1 MVPSIATVCVSGTLL
16 EKLEAIT
23 AAGFRAVEIFEND
36 LIAFP
41 GSPAQVR
48 RICADLGLAIV
59 TCQPFRDFEGM
70 PEGRRQRTFD
80 RAERKF
86 DLLQELGSDLLF
98 VCSNTSP
105 EALSGIDR
113 LAADF
118 AELGERAARR
128 GLRVGYEALSW
139 GQHVHDYR
147 DAWEIVRRA
156 DRPEVGIV
164 LDSFHVLAR
173 GLEVSSIAR
182 IPRDRIAMVQMADA
196 PLLRLDPL
204 SWSRHWRCL
213 PGQGDLDLAS
223 FMDAL
228 VATGYDGVL
237 SLEIFNDRFRA
248 GSARSVALDGHRSLI
263 WLLDEAA
270 RRLAR
275 PVPGA
280 VPMPAPHPVEAIEFI
295 EFAVAEA
302 ERRGFERLLA
312 ALGFSQTGRHRSKDV
327 ALWSQGDIRIV
338 LNSDAEG
345 FAHSYQITHGTS
357 VCALALRVPDAQA
370 ATARA
375 RALLDVPHVGAVGP
389 GELDIPAVRG
399 VGGSLVYF
407 LDRAS
412 ALGRWSRVDF
422 EPTVMEPTGTEP
434 TGMSGPDTG
443 LARVDHVSQTMQYEE
458 MLTWLLF
465 YSSLFAA
472 SKTATQAVMDPGGVV
487 QSQVIESGLGGDGG
501 GLRLI
506 LNGSQSHRTLSAR
519 FVNEFFGSG
528 VQHIAFATRDIVA
541 TVRRLVANGV
551 PMLAIP
557 ANYYD
562 DLEARS
568 DLTPEAIEEMK
579 VLNILYD
586 RDASGEFRQAYTA
599 TLDGGLFFE
608 IVQRDGYRGYGAANA
623 GIRLAAQARLQPI
636 EIPAAGT
643 VRARLA

>member
-1 MVPSIATVCVSGTLL
+1 MIPSIATVCVSGTLQ
-16 EKLEAIT
+16 EKLEAIA

-41 GSPAQVR
+41 GSPAEVR
-48 RICADLGLAIV
+48 RICADLGLSIV

-70 PEGRRQRTFD
+70 PESRRQRVFD

-86 DLLQELGSDLLF
+86 DLLQELGTDLLF

-118 AELGERAARR
+118 AELGERAGRR
-128 GLRVGYEALSW
+128 GLRVGYEALAW
-139 GQHVHDYR
+139 GRHVFDYR
-147 DAWEIVRRA
+147 DAWEVVRRA
-156 DRPEVGIV
+156 NRPEVGIV
-164 LDSFHVLAR
+164 LDSFHILSR
-173 GLEVSSIAR
+173 KLDVSAIGT

-196 PLLRLDPL
+196 PLLQMDYL

-223 FMDAL
+223 FMRTLA
-228 VATGYDGVL
+228 ATGYDGVL

-263 WLLDEAA
+263 WLLDETA
-270 RRLAR
+270 RQVGG

-280 VPMPAPHPVEAIEFI
+280 VPMPPPAPVEAVEFI

-302 ERRGFERLLA
+302 ERPGFETLLR
-312 ALGFSQTGRHRSKDV
+312 ALGFARTGTHRSKEV
-327 ALWSQGDIRIV
+327 ALWRQGDIRIV
-338 LNSDAEG
+338 LNSEDDG

-375 RALLDVPHVGAVGP
+375 KALLDVPHAGAVGP

-399 VGGSLVYF
+399 LGGSLIYF
-407 LDRAS
+407 IDGGS
-412 ALGRWSRVDF
+412 ALGRWSEVDF
-422 EPTVMEPTGTEP
+422 EATGERGEDAGL
-434 TGMSGPDTG
+434 TG
-443 LARVDHVSQTMQYEE
+443 VDHVSQTMQYEE

-465 YSSLFAA
+465 YSSLFDTRKAP
-472 SKTATQAVMDPGGVV
+472 SQAVLDPGGVV
-487 QSQVIESGLGGDGG
+487 QSQVIESGLDGRGGQ

-519 FVNEFFGSG
+519 FVTDFFGSG
-528 VQHIAFATRDIVA
+528 VQHIALTTADIVA
-541 TVRRLVANGV
+541 TVRKLVADGV
-551 PMLAIP
+551 AMLPIP
-557 ANYYD
+557 ENYYD

-568 DLTPEAIEEMK
+568 DLPPAEIDALK
-579 VLNILYD
+579 ALNILYD
-586 RDASGEFRQAYTA
+586 GDAGGSFYQAYTQ

-608 IVQRDGYRGYGAANA
+608 IVQRNGYAGYGAPNA
-623 GIRLAAQARLQPI
+623 GIRLTAQARLARPI
-636 EIPAAGT
+636 TVPAPIGH
-643 VRARLA
+643 